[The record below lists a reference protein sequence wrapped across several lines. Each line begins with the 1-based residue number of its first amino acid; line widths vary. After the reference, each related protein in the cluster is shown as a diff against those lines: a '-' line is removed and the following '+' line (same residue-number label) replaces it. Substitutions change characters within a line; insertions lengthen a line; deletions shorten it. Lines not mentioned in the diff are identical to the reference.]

1 MRVSNLFDLN
11 PARAT
16 LGRRLMIAVRTIVK
30 YNQATEKFGLS
41 DYVQI
46 HPHYAYLFDMLT
58 LEILT
63 RTKGLLSKG
72 LLK

>member
-1 MRVSNLFDLN
+1 
-11 PARAT
+11 
-16 LGRRLMIAVRTIVK
+16 MIAVRTIVK